1 MLAQNPLTLDDTV
14 LIDAGQDD
22 SLPVPSPFLR
32 PFPQLFF
39 DFPHDLII
47 EFLTPQTFN
56 PPRWLSLG
64 LFYFGLGV
72 VFDYILCSEVIEGM
86 IKTDAPRKFLLLS
99 LFFVL
104 LQTKRKDIVLVEFGL
119 DKSGSNLDFR
129 IFFDSVKVFL
139 LFLREVIGLN
149 HGHKL
154 IMPPLPK
161 CWIVLG
167 LHISVILINILF
179 DGWTWILLL
188 MRLLTIIPIFDITA
202 EISTCTFGII
212 CLC

>member
-1 MLAQNPLTLDDTV
+1 MLAQDPLTLDYTV

-22 SLPVPSPFLR
+22 SFPVPSSFLR
-32 PFPQLFF
+32 PLPQLFF
-39 DFPHDLII
+39 DLSHDLII
-47 EFLTPQTFN
+47 KFLAPQTFD

-72 VFDYILCSEVIEGM
+72 VFDNILRSKVIDGM

-99 LFFVL
+99 LLLVL
-104 LQTKRKDIVLVEFGL
+104 FQAKGKDIVLVEFGL
-119 DKSGSNLDFR
+119 DKSGSNLDLC
-129 IFFDSVKVFL
+129 IFFDGVKVFL
-139 LFLREVIGLN
+139 LLLREVIALD

-154 IMPPLPK
+154 IMPPFPK
-161 CWIVLG
+161 CRIVLG
-167 LHISVILINILF
+167 LHFRVIVINILF

-188 MRLLTIIPIFDITA
+188 LRLLTIIPVFDFA
-202 EISTCTFGII
+202 AGISTCTFGIL